1 MTDIFIC
8 ISAIS
13 GGGAE
18 RIAVELSNNLPS
30 YISRKMITLYDTDN
44 KYQVVSELH
53 SLSPSY
59 KSKILKIVM
68 QPICILKYMHLIQ
81 INRPKVSISF
91 LPLDNLINI
100 ISSVMMH
107 IQPIISVHGMPS
119 NNYGVIYKIIKYIV
133 FLLAKYTNTNIIAVS
148 NGVKNELVQLYNIP
162 VAKITVI
169 YNPIDIDTISNLAL
183 KPVDEYLFETKI
195 PIIITVGRLNKVK
208 GQWHLLRVFAE
219 LQKTYPCQLVL
230 CGEGPEKE
238 YLQILARELNILDH
252 VLFLGWCDNPYKYM
266 ANSTLFV
273 QSSLSEALPNVLVE
287 ALCCGCPVVAA
298 NCSSGI
304 VEIIGSDEK
313 YGLLS
318 EKMSGNQYS
327 INEPLDLSE
336 QHLLIQMKRV
346 LSDSQLRGTLHKN
359 GMERAKYFSTE
370 VRIKEYEELIS
381 SY

>member
-1 MTDIFIC
+1 
-8 ISAIS
+8 
-13 GGGAE
+13 
-18 RIAVELSNNLPS
+18 
-30 YISRKMITLYDTDN
+30 
-44 KYQVVSELH
+44 
-53 SLSPSY
+53 
-59 KSKILKIVM
+59 
-68 QPICILKYMHLIQ
+68 
-81 INRPKVSISF
+81 
-91 LPLDNLINI
+91 
-100 ISSVMMH
+100 MMH